1 MTYLLIA
8 WLLQP
13 SISGPPQLLQAT
25 PQTSGGINTDHH
37 VHGFVAAVAD
47 EPINRQFHIRSLA
60 EDGAAWVQPSS
71 VPVVA
76 DIALIANVGVKM
88 AAPDRRDH
96 VSIVHPVSIKPITL
110 AVSPQLGVA
119 PTVLT
124 VQAHLTPIA
133 SDRLVQV
140 VIESE
145 TFYRSF
151 ECQLEGE
158 QSPKY
163 CPDLKAFTVWIRSPG
178 AYTIVAGIGSSA
190 ERIRAVDRTT
200 VEIR

>member
-13 SISGPPQLLQAT
+13 SAFQKDFDLIPLVQRSDQTLRARTDRVISGRDGDAFKEWNIAAGEHRPIAQRAVVTEVARRQQELQ
-25 PQTSGGINTDHH
+25 PFRQRF
-37 VHGFVAAVAD
+37 GF
-47 EPINRQFHIRSLA
+47 L
-60 EDGAAWVQPSS
+60 GA
-71 VPVVA
+71 
-76 DIALIANVGVKM
+76 NGREVKVR
-88 AAPDRRDH
+88 A
-96 VSIVHPVSIKPITL
+96 HPVSIKPIAL

-163 CPDLKAFTVWIRSPG
+163 CPDLKAFSVWIRSPG